1 MRNCFASLCLVL
13 AIGLPYAFADGSS
26 GLRGTA
32 RGPGD
37 IDAKIGLP
45 KEIQD
50 KIGIDQKLGGK
61 VPLQLEFLDESGKT
75 VKLGDFFSEGKPVI
89 FVPAYYRC
97 RLICNRVLDGMF
109 DGLKRIDSKFRA
121 SDHFEV
127 VVLSMDPTEN
137 AENARNKKESML
149 SALGRRRSVGGW
161 HFLTGSESNI
171 KQVMDSVGYRYT
183 YDEKRSEYLH
193 ATGVMILTPEGIVS
207 RYLLGIRYM
216 PTDLEL
222 SLVESSQNNIG
233 SLADQIK
240 LLCYAYDPQSG
251 QYTLL
256 VIRLVQAGALA
267 TIFSICFF
275 WFWSPLMGLFR
286 GSEKGRVVI
295 KSAEVSAMDDQ
306 VKNVGSS
313 HERQA

>member
-295 KSAEVSAMDDQ
+295 KSVEVSAMDDQ

>member
-1 MRNCFASLCLVL
+1 MRNCFISLCLALVV
-13 AIGLPYAFADGSS
+13 GLPSAFADGSS
-26 GLRGTA
+26 GLPGSA

-37 IDAKIGLP
+37 IDAKVGLP
-45 KEIQD
+45 KEVQD

-61 VPLQLEFLDESGKT
+61 VPLELEFSDESGKT

-137 AENARNKKESML
+137 AENARNKKDSML

-171 KQVMDSVGYRYT
+171 KQVMDSVGYRYI

-193 ATGVMILTPEGIVS
+193 ATGVMILTPEGIIS

-216 PTDLEL
+216 PIELEL
-222 SLVESSQNNIG
+222 SLVESSNNNIG
-233 SLADQIK
+233 SIADQIK

-256 VIRLVQAGALA
+256 VMRLVQGGALI
-267 TIFSICFF
+267 TILSICFF
-275 WFWSPLMGLFR
+275 WLWSPVIRFIR
-286 GSEKGRVVI
+286 SFFNSQVVI
-295 KSAEVSAMDDQ
+295 NNSEVSAIGDQ
-306 VKNVGSS
+306 VKNIGSPN
-313 HERQA
+313 ERHG

>member
-313 HERQA
+313 PERQA

>member
-61 VPLQLEFLDESGKT
+61 VPLQLEFLDEFGKT

>member
-1 MRNCFASLCLVL
+1 
-13 AIGLPYAFADGSS
+13 
-26 GLRGTA
+26 
-32 RGPGD
+32 
-37 IDAKIGLP
+37 
-45 KEIQD
+45 
-50 KIGIDQKLGGK
+50 
-61 VPLQLEFLDESGKT
+61 
-75 VKLGDFFSEGKPVI
+75 
-89 FVPAYYRC
+89 
-97 RLICNRVLDGMF
+97 
-109 DGLKRIDSKFRA
+109 
-121 SDHFEV
+121 
-127 VVLSMDPTEN
+127 
-137 AENARNKKESML
+137 ML

-171 KQVMDSVGYRYT
+171 KQVMDSVGYRYI

-207 RYLLGIRYM
+207 RYLLGIRFM

-275 WFWSPLMGLFR
+275 WFWSPLVGLFR
-286 GSEKGRVVI
+286 GSEKGRVII

-306 VKNVGSS
+306 TNNVGSS

>member
-1 MRNCFASLCLVL
+1 VRDCFASLCLVL
-13 AIGLPYAFADGSS
+13 AIGLPSAFADGSS
-26 GLRGTA
+26 GLRGSA

-37 IDAKIGLP
+37 IDAKVGLP

-50 KIGIDQKLGGK
+50 KIGIDQKLGVK
-61 VPLQLEFLDESGKT
+61 VPLQLEFSDESGKT
-75 VKLGDFFSEGKPVI
+75 VKLGDFFSDGKPVI

-109 DGLKRIDSKFRA
+109 DGIKRIDSKFRA

-137 AENARNKKESML
+137 AEHAKNKKDSML
-149 SALGRRRSVGGW
+149 ATLGRRRSVGGW

-222 SLVESSQNNIG
+222 SLVESSKNNIG
-233 SLADQIK
+233 TLADQIK
-240 LLCYAYDPQSG
+240 LLCYAYDPHSG

-275 WFWSPLMGLFR
+275 WFWSPLVRLFR
-286 GSEKGRVVI
+286 GPVKGSVVI
-295 KSAEVSAMDDQ
+295 KSAEVSAMDGQ
-306 VKNVGSS
+306 TNNVGSS

>member
-1 MRNCFASLCLVL
+1 VRNGFASFCLVL
-13 AIGLPYAFADGSS
+13 VIGLPSAFADGSS
-26 GLRGTA
+26 GLRGSA

-50 KIGIDQKLGGK
+50 KIGIDQKLGNQ
-61 VPLQLEFLDESGKT
+61 VPLQLEFVDESGKT
-75 VKLGDFFSEGKPVI
+75 VKLGDFFTDGKPVI

-109 DGLKRIDSKFRA
+109 DGLKRIDAKFRP

-137 AENARNKKESML
+137 AEHAGNKKESML
-149 SALGRRRSVGGW
+149 STLGRRRSVGGW
-161 HFLTGSESNI
+161 HFLTGSEENI
-171 KQVMDSVGYRYT
+171 KKVMDSVGYRYI

-207 RYLLGIRYM
+207 RYLMGIRYM

-222 SLVESSQNNIG
+222 SLVESSKNNIG
-233 SLADQIK
+233 TLADQIK
-240 LLCYAYDPQSG
+240 LLCYAYDPRSG
-251 QYTLL
+251 QYNLL

-275 WFWSPLMGLFR
+275 WFWSPLVGLFK
-286 GSEKGRVVI
+286 GSNKANVI
-295 KSAEVSAMDDQ
+295 IKNVEVSAIDGQTD
-306 VKNVGSS
+306 VIGSS

>member
-161 HFLTGSESNI
+161 HFLTGSVSNI

>member
-1 MRNCFASLCLVL
+1 VRNCFASLCLVL

-26 GLRGTA
+26 GLRGSA

-45 KEIQD
+45 REIQD

-171 KQVMDSVGYRYT
+171 KQVMDSVGYRYI

-207 RYLLGIRYM
+207 RYLLGIRFM

-275 WFWSPLMGLFR
+275 WFWSPLVGLFR
-286 GSEKGRVVI
+286 GSEKGRVII

-306 VKNVGSS
+306 TNNVGSS

>member
-306 VKNVGSS
+306 AKNVGSS

>member
-1 MRNCFASLCLVL
+1 MRNCFAILCLVL
-13 AIGLPYAFADGSS
+13 AIGLPNAFADGSS
-26 GLRGTA
+26 GLPGSA

-37 IDAKIGLP
+37 IDAKVGLP

-50 KIGIDQKLGGK
+50 KIGIDQKLGSQ
-61 VPLQLEFLDESGKT
+61 VPLQLEFVDESGKT
-75 VKLGDFFSEGKPVI
+75 VKLADFFMDGKPVI

-109 DGLKRIDSKFRA
+109 DGLKKIDSKFRP

-137 AENARNKKESML
+137 AEHAGNKKESML
-149 SALGRRRSVGGW
+149 STLGRRRSVGGW
-161 HFLTGSESNI
+161 HFLTGSEANI
-171 KQVMDSVGYRYT
+171 KQVMDSVGYRYI

-193 ATGVMILTPEGIVS
+193 ATGIMILTPEGIVS

-222 SLVESSQNNIG
+222 SLVESSKNNIG
-233 SLADQIK
+233 TLADQIK
-240 LLCYAYDPQSG
+240 LLCYAYNPLSG
-251 QYTLL
+251 QYNLI
-256 VIRLVQAGALA
+256 VIRMVQAGALL
-267 TIFSICFF
+267 TIFSIVTL
-275 WFWSPLMGLFR
+275 WFWSPLVRLFR
-286 GSEKGRVVI
+286 GSEKVRVVI
-295 KSAEVSAMDDQ
+295 KSAEVSATDAQ
-306 VKNVGSS
+306 PNSVGSS

>member
-13 AIGLPYAFADGSS
+13 AIGLPGAFADGSS
-26 GLRGTA
+26 GLRGSA

-45 KEIQD
+45 KEIEN
-50 KIGIDQKLGGK
+50 KIGIDQKLGGQ
-61 VPLQLEFLDESGKT
+61 VPLQLEFVDESGKT
-75 VKLGDFFSEGKPVI
+75 VKLGDFFTDGKPVI

-109 DGLKRIDSKFRA
+109 DGLKRIDSKFKPA
-121 SDHFEV
+121 DHFEV

-137 AENARNKKESML
+137 AEHARNKKESML
-149 SALGRRRSVGGW
+149 SALGRRKSVGGW
-161 HFLTGSESNI
+161 HFLTGSDSNI
-171 KQVMDSVGYRYT
+171 KQVMDSVGYRYI
-183 YDEKRSEYLH
+183 YDEKRAEYLH

-207 RYLLGIRYM
+207 RYLMGIRYM

-222 SLVESSQNNIG
+222 SLVESSKNNIG
-233 SLADQIK
+233 TLADQIK
-240 LLCYAYDPQSG
+240 LLCYAYDPHSG

-275 WFWSPLMGLFR
+275 WFWSPLVGLFR
-286 GSEKGRVVI
+286 GSEKVGVVI
-295 KSAEVSAMDDQ
+295 KNAELSAMDGQ
-306 VKNVGSS
+306 TNNVGSS

>member
-13 AIGLPYAFADGSS
+13 VIGLPYAFADGSS
-26 GLRGTA
+26 GLRGSA

-109 DGLKRIDSKFRA
+109 DGLKRIDSKFRP

-207 RYLLGIRYM
+207 RYLMGIRYM

-233 SLADQIK
+233 TLADQIK
-240 LLCYAYDPQSG
+240 LLCYSYDPQSG

-275 WFWSPLMGLFR
+275 WFWSPLAGLFR

-295 KSAEVSAMDDQ
+295 KSAEVSAMDGQ